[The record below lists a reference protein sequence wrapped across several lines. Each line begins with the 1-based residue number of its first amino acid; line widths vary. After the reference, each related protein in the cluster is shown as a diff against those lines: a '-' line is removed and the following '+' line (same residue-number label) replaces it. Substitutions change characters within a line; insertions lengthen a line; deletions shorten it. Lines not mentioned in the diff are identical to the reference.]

1 MAQTAAASQRADQ
14 RTIDCPAPQGDGRRC
29 TADTSAGVVL
39 TAQTGSTR
47 CVLGS
52 TWGFDDTG
60 VWVAD
65 GCRGT
70 FAFTDDRRM
79 ATCAAA
85 RGAKELCAANTANGV
100 ALAEGSSA
108 CVLGRTWGYD
118 RNGIWVA
125 DDCQGTFVLS
135 ARGGLVCA
143 SDGARQ
149 RCPADTSAGV
159 VLARSIGTVACV
171 LGQTWGYEAAGV
183 WVGEGCRGEFVLGE
197 VDASGNP
204 ASDLDR
210 FLGLFNPYGRFLGHV
225 AFFNDEVEVQDNVSW
240 IGLAF
245 STRGPVKI
253 FAGTEWAV
261 NLMRGGQEFNASANT
276 GGSFPEL
283 TDIQADQVL
292 SNRLGYV
299 GVDFGRFGR
308 VTVGK
313 QWGVHTDVSLYTTER
328 SNVFGSEA
336 SATYTA
342 GTDGGPT
349 GTGRADQAITYRT
362 KLVNILQ
369 LGAQVQFRTAANGR
383 LVDGLGASAQ
393 IEVVPGGRIGAAYT
407 KAHYADDVKALTP
420 GLDGD
425 GEFGIVGARFERG
438 GAEAG
443 VVFARQ
449 RNGDL
454 ARIVLSD
461 DRSLAVGFNASGLET
476 FARLTLPRFSA
487 YGGTVNYEADDSDL
501 VARDFRTRYVFAGAE
516 FGIAGSTYTYVEA
529 RLFDDSVGP
538 QGVTTGFNVLTVGLH
553 YGFSFRGFH
562 RR

>member
-1 MAQTAAASQRADQ
+1 MT
-14 RTIDCPAPQGDGRRC
+14 
-29 TADTSAGVVL
+29 
-39 TAQTGSTR
+39 
-47 CVLGS
+47 
-52 TWGFDDTG
+52 
-60 VWVAD
+60 
-65 GCRGT
+65 
-70 FAFTDDRRM
+70 
-79 ATCAAA
+79 TCAAA

-100 ALAEGSSA
+100 ALVEGSTS

-118 RNGIWVA
+118 RNGIWVS

-159 VLARSIGTVACV
+159 VLARSIETAACV
-171 LGQTWGYEAAGV
+171 LGQTWGYEAARV
-183 WVGEGCRGEFVLGE
+183 WVDKGCVGEFVLGE

-240 IGLAF
+240 LGLAF

-261 NLMRGGQEFNASANT
+261 NLMRGGQQFNASGNT
-276 GGSFPEL
+276 SGGFPEL
-283 TDIQADQVL
+283 IDSQADQVL

-299 GVDFGRFGR
+299 GVDFGPFGR

-349 GTGRADQAITYRT
+349 GTGRADQAITYRA

-383 LVDGLGASAQ
+383 LVDGFGASAQ

-407 KAHYADDVKALTP
+407 KANYADDVKALTP
-420 GLDGD
+420 GLDGE
-425 GEFGIVGARFERG
+425 GEFGVIGARFERG

-454 ARIVLSD
+454 ARIVLLRRSASRGRVQCVRSGNVRAPYASSILGLWRHGQLRGGRFRSGRPRLSHPLCVRGRRVRHCRIHLRVCRSPPLRRQCWTARRH
-461 DRSLAVGFNASGLET
+461 DRVQRADRWSPLWLQLQRVSSAVAASSLG
-476 FARLTLPRFSA
+476 RLLTRSR
-487 YGGTVNYEADDSDL
+487 L
-501 VARDFRTRYVFAGAE
+501 VASR
-516 FGIAGSTYTYVEA
+516 STTA
-529 RLFDDSVGP
+529 RRHDVLCTARSQQP
-538 QGVTTGFNVLTVGLH
+538 NVSNH
-553 YGFSFRGFH
+553 PPPIR
-562 RR
+562 